1 MITLASSNPDTPAY
15 TEEIPCTDSVPCEI
29 AAEDIPVQ
37 MEQDHEWQKKR
48 PSPQEEG
55 EGRITCLE
63 IRIAYARKSP
73 LEQCPLRAY
82 LAPRPLWVAKQDAEL
97 R

>member
-37 MEQDHEWQKKR
+37 MELDHEWQKKR

-55 EGRITCLE
+55 EGRITYLE

-73 LEQCPLRAY
+73 PAHSSNAHYGRISHHG
-82 LAPRPLWVAKQDAEL
+82 RSG
-97 R
+97 